1 MALVDTHCH
10 LQNARFDSDRQAVL
24 DASLEKLDWLVVI
37 GGDPE
42 SNQNALR
49 LLGPRVYGVI
59 GIHPYDAK
67 DLDDAGLDAL
77 RAMAAAPQVVA
88 LGEMGLDYFNEYSP
102 RADQARAFEAQLQLA
117 CSMELPVV
125 IHNRDAD
132 ADSHAIL
139 KAFAPELKGC
149 IMHCFGSGPEY
160 AEKFL
165 DLGFYISFAG
175 NVTFTKATVLQD
187 AARVVPLDRL
197 LVETDA
203 PYLAPVPLRGKV
215 SRCEPHHVE
224 HTAAFLADLK
234 NVPLDVLAEATTAN
248 AHRVYAVGAPRPV
261 HARD

>member
-10 LQNARFDSDRQAVL
+10 LQSPRFDDDRQAVL
-24 DASLEKLDWLVVI
+24 DACLEKLEWLVVI

-42 SNQNALR
+42 SNRNCLK
-49 LLGPRVYGVI
+49 LLAPHVYGVI

-67 DLDDAGLDAL
+67 DLDDSILSEL
-77 RAMAAAPQVVA
+77 REMAATSNVVA

-102 RADQARAFEAQLQLA
+102 RPDQSRAFEAQLRLA
-117 CSMELPVV
+117 CELDLPVV

-132 ADSHAIL
+132 ADSYAML
-139 KAFAPELKGC
+139 REFAPSLKGC
-149 IMHCFGSGPEY
+149 IMHCFGSGPDY

-175 NVTFTKATVLQD
+175 NVTFSKATLLQD

-215 SRCEPHHVE
+215 KRCEPHHVE

-234 NVPLDVLAEATTAN
+234 GIPLDVLAAETTAN
-248 AHRVYAVGAPRPV
+248 ARRVYAIGALESV
-261 HARD
+261 HTGG